1 MRMRSRTPSAIQFSH
16 PCNQEILVATK
27 SPIRKPNMLAD
38 VKCQTFE
45 LDISVKYV
53 FNLIMDI
60 HVMVN

>member
-1 MRMRSRTPSAIQFSH
+1 MPMRSGTPPAI
-16 PCNQEILVATK
+16 K
-27 SPIRKPNMLAD
+27 SPIRKLNMLAD
-38 VKCQTFE
+38 VKCHTFE

>member
-1 MRMRSRTPSAIQFSH
+1 MRSGTPPAIKFCH
-16 PCNQEILVATK
+16 LRNQEILVATK

-38 VKCQTFE
+38 VKCHTFE

-53 FNLIMDI
+53 FNLKMDI